1 MAEGEPPG
9 GPGRPGGT
17 GGEPGAR
24 GRGADVLR
32 ARRARLERLRAKGIE
47 PFAHDFRPPGGVVSS
62 REVRERFPAPPP
74 RQRFGVRL
82 SVAGRIVRDRDLGK
96 LRFLV
101 IRDREG
107 DLQLVC
113 LAGDLSPTAA
123 EVLPEVELGDI
134 VGATGEVGTTER
146 GELSVFVEEL
156 VLLTKTLRP
165 LPEKWHGLRDP
176 DLQQRRRYLHL
187 IADPGARR
195 IATARAAVLRAIR
208 RELDARGFLEVET
221 PVLQATAGGALARP
235 FVTHHRALG
244 TDLYLRI
251 ALELYLKRLLVGGLE
266 RVYEIG
272 RVFRNE
278 GIDRQ
283 HNPEFTML
291 ELYQAYGDYTTMEEI
306 VQELVRAAALEV
318 RGTLRFP
325 YQGRDLDL
333 SGEWPRV
340 TLLGEVSRALGEE
353 VTLERPDLHALAER
367 HGVGTHPRWGPGKVI
382 LELFEKLVEPELWG
396 PVFVRDFPREVSPL
410 ARPHRTRPGLVEHVD
425 LIIAGMELMPAYSE
439 LSDPDEQR
447 RSFELQQEQKRAWGD
462 DEAHPLDEDFLL
474 ALEHG
479 MPPAGG
485 LGLGI
490 DRLVMILADLPGIRD
505 AILFPHLRPGSG
517 EP

>member
-1 MAEGEPPG
+1 MSGERGREGE
-9 GPGRPGGT
+9 
-17 GGEPGAR
+17 
-24 GRGADVLR
+24 VLR

-47 PFAHDFRPPGGVVSS
+47 PFAHDFSPPGGIASTEEI
-62 REVRERFPAPPP
+62 RRAYPEPAPD
-74 RQRFGVRL
+74 RRFGDRRT
-82 SVAGRIVRDRDLGK
+82 VAGRIVLDRDMGR

-101 IRDREG
+101 VRDRGG
-107 DLQLVC
+107 DLQLVVEPAHVSPAT
-113 LAGDLSPTAA
+113 AG
-123 EVLPEVELGDI
+123 VLPELELGDL
-134 VGATGEVGTTER
+134 VGATGEVGTTKR
-146 GELSVFVEEL
+146 GELSIFVEEL
-156 VLLTKTLRP
+156 VLLSKALRP

-176 DLQQRRRYLHL
+176 DLQQRRRDLHL

-221 PVLQATAGGALARP
+221 PVLQPTPGGALARP
-235 FVTHHRALG
+235 FVTHHRALDV
-244 TDLYLRI
+244 DLYLRI

-272 RVFRNE
+272 RIFRNE

-291 ELYQAYGDYTTMEEI
+291 ELYQAYGDYTTMMEL
-306 VQELVRAAALEV
+306 VQELIRAAALEV

-325 YQGRDLDL
+325 YQGRELDL
-333 SGEWPRV
+333 AGPWPRV
-340 TLLGEVSRALGEE
+340 ALLDEVSRAVGEE
-353 VTLERPDLHALAER
+353 VRLERTDLHDLAER
-367 HGVGTHPRWGPGKVI
+367 HGVGTHPAWGPGKVV

-396 PVFVRDFPREVSPL
+396 PVFVMDFPREVSPL
-410 ARPHRTRPGLVEHVD
+410 ARPHRRQPGLVEHVD
-425 LIIAGMELMPAYSE
+425 LIVAGLELMPAYSE

-462 DEAHPLDEDFLL
+462 EEAHPLDEDFLL

-490 DRLVMILADLPGIRD
+490 DRLTMILADVPSIRD
-505 AILFPHLRPGSG
+505 VILFPHLRPEAETS
-517 EP
+517 